1 MCKMDFPV
9 YFRAEYN
16 GDGIQRQWNASTN
29 LLYINIC
36 TNTLKSRAEY
46 CTLQANKKIHKPL
59 GTNVNLRLELCND
72 VQYA

>member
-1 MCKMDFPV
+1 MDFPV

-36 TNTLKSRAEY
+36 ANTLKKQGRIFYPMEYKTLAVANRA
-46 CTLQANKKIHKPL
+46 KPD
-59 GTNVNLRLELCND
+59 GD
-72 VQYA
+72 